1 VKEILPVFFVLSTSG
16 TNAIIYWI
24 TVMAPIIDR
33 FISLFSSPE
42 GNLVY
47 SFVLGIIAFSGLVA
61 CLYARGHQ
69 QSTESK
75 RMQFGFITLLV
86 LQLLLFGVAWLAWLG
101 VIDGHTYLPPID
113 RCLALLSLVL
123 IIWLWVFPKNNRF
136 FDALVILVIV
146 AIVFLGGAGVA
157 LWLGE
162 SANNSF
168 NTSNIGG
175 YAYYSGIGFILVGM
189 ILLVSHQSSYWG
201 YGFSM
206 FLVLLAGYMA
216 QIIIQQPAGDYSWF
230 VHLGEMFGFIF
241 LLILPKR
248 LGELQ
253 REEEA
258 TKKEIQVEKL
268 AFEVDADLIGE
279 IGEVITDNS
288 PQPFYQNITRL
299 LARISK
305 ADFCLL
311 FIPPKTGEQLI
322 VPVGY
327 DNTQAKSLEGFTA
340 DGHSMQPISEAV
352 NNGKALLL
360 SSDQLKNVIKPLM
373 DELRMDQVKQFM
385 MMPFRPK
392 GTNALMAIALLTNS
406 DERWWTDQD
415 LQRMMSIIETLI
427 ASSGKHVKSSGISA
441 DQEEVT
447 AKLQIAQAY
456 TDQVRLEYA
465 QLKAKYDSLATQAAT
480 AASQTESMA
489 LMADNQRLLED
500 TVKRLEARN
509 RELESLLGKGRPSME
524 EVEQLRQ
531 ELRSALADLARIP
544 STLSKS
550 DQKMLETQLSALK
563 SLDKL
568 QPTELIT
575 SIAQD
580 FRQPLSSIVGYTDL
594 LLGESVGLLGAMQ
607 RKFLERVKASTERLG
622 MLMNELVQVVTID
635 GGGVDQTLVS
645 VNLKPMIDDAIGNI
659 NAQIK
664 EKNIAIEVNL
674 PEKLPEIRANEDAL
688 QQILNNLFE
697 NACLA
702 SPMDGVIKV
711 LGSVE
716 QVEGEP
722 SYMLI
727 SVSDQGGGIDNADLP
742 RVFLRRYKME
752 NPLIQGVG
760 DTGVGLSIV
769 KSLVELLKGRVWV
782 DSEPGVGSSFS
793 VLLPLAEEKSGSS
806 TSNNSTG

>member
-1 VKEILPVFFVLSTSG
+1 
-16 TNAIIYWI
+16 
-24 TVMAPIIDR
+24 MAPIIDR
-33 FISLFSSPE
+33 FISLFSSSE

-47 SFVLGIIAFSGLVA
+47 SFILGIISFSGLVA
-61 CLYARGHQ
+61 CIYARGHQ
-69 QSTESK
+69 QSAESK
-75 RMQFGFITLLV
+75 RLQFGFITLLI
-86 LQLLLFGVAWLAWLG
+86 LQILLFGVAWLAWLG
-101 VIDGHTYLPPID
+101 VIDGHSYLPPID

-123 IIWLWVFPKNNRF
+123 IVWLWVFPKNQRLFN
-136 FDALVILVIV
+136 ALVIFVIV
-146 AIVFLGGAGVA
+146 AIVFIGGAGVA

-162 SANNSF
+162 SANNFF

-175 YAYYSGIGFILVGM
+175 YAYYSGIGLILVGM
-189 ILLVSHQSSYWG
+189 ILLVSHRSSYWG

-230 VHLGEMFGFIF
+230 VQLGEMFGFIF

-248 LGELQ
+248 LVNL
-253 REEEA
+253 RIEEEI
-258 TKKEIQVEKL
+258 TGKEIRVGKP
-268 AFEVDADLIGE
+268 ASEVNADLINE
-279 IGEVITDNS
+279 IGQVITESS
-288 PQPFYQNITRL
+288 PQPFYQKITRL
-299 LARISK
+299 LAQVSK

-322 VPVGY
+322 VPVGF

-340 DGHSMQPISEAV
+340 DGHTMQPISEAV
-352 NNGKALLL
+352 NNAKTLLL
-360 SSDQLKNVIKPLM
+360 SSDQLNNEIRPLL
-373 DELRMDQVKQFM
+373 DELGLDQVKQFM
-385 MMPFRPK
+385 MMPFQPK
-392 GTNALMAIALLTNS
+392 GTNALMALALLTNS
-406 DERWWTDQD
+406 DERRWTDQD
-415 LQRMMSIIETLI
+415 IQRMMGIIETLI
-427 ASSGKHVKSSGISA
+427 STNVKYGKSSDIPA
-441 DQEEVT
+441 DQGEIT
-447 AKLQIAQAY
+447 AKLQMAQAY
-456 TDQVRLEYA
+456 ADQVRLEYA
-465 QLKAKYDSLATQAAT
+465 QLKAKYDSLAIQASA
-480 AASQTESMA
+480 AASQAESMA

-500 TVKRLEARN
+500 TVKRLESRN
-509 RELESLLGKGRPSME
+509 RELESLLSKGRPSME

-531 ELRSALADLARIP
+531 ELRAALADLARIP

-568 QPTELIT
+568 QPTELIN

-622 MLMNELVQVVTID
+622 ILMNELVQVVTID
-635 GGGVDQTLVS
+635 DGGVDQTLVS
-645 VNLKPMIDDAIGNI
+645 VNLRPVIDDAIGNI

-664 EKNIAIEVNL
+664 EKNISLEVNL
-674 PEKLPEIRANEDAL
+674 PEKLPEIRSNQDAL
-688 QQILNNLFE
+688 LQILSNLLE

-702 SPMDGVIKV
+702 SPIDGEIKV
-711 LGSVE
+711 SGSIE

-722 SYMLI
+722 PYMLI
-727 SVSDQGGGIDNADLP
+727 SVTDQGGGIDNADIP

-752 NPLIQGVG
+752 NPLIHGVG

-793 VLLPLAEEKSGSS
+793 VLLPLAEEKTGSS

>member
-1 VKEILPVFFVLSTSG
+1 
-16 TNAIIYWI
+16 
-24 TVMAPIIDR
+24 MAPIIDR
-33 FISLFSSPE
+33 FISLFSSSE

-47 SFVLGIIAFSGLVA
+47 SFILGIISFSGLVA
-61 CLYARGHQ
+61 CIYARGHQ
-69 QSTESK
+69 QSAESK
-75 RMQFGFITLLV
+75 RLQFGFITLLI
-86 LQLLLFGVAWLAWLG
+86 LQILLFGVAWLAWLG
-101 VIDGHTYLPPID
+101 VIDGHSYLPPID

-123 IIWLWVFPKNNRF
+123 IVWLWVFPKNQRLFN
-136 FDALVILVIV
+136 ALVILVIV
-146 AIVFLGGAGVA
+146 AIVFIGGAGVA

-162 SANNSF
+162 SANNFF

-175 YAYYSGIGFILVGM
+175 YAYYSGIGLILVGM
-189 ILLVSHQSSYWG
+189 ILLVSHRSSYWG

-230 VHLGEMFGFIF
+230 VQLGEMFGFIF

-248 LGELQ
+248 LVNL
-253 REEEA
+253 RIEEEI
-258 TKKEIQVEKL
+258 TGKEIRVGKP
-268 AFEVDADLIGE
+268 ASEVNADLINE
-279 IGEVITDNS
+279 IGQVITESS
-288 PQPFYQNITRL
+288 PQPFYQKITRL
-299 LARISK
+299 LAQVSK

-322 VPVGY
+322 VPVGF

-340 DGHSMQPISEAV
+340 DGHTMQPISEAV
-352 NNGKALLL
+352 NNAKTLLL
-360 SSDQLKNVIKPLM
+360 SSEQLNNEIRPLL
-373 DELRMDQVKQFM
+373 DELGLDQVKQFM
-385 MMPFRPK
+385 MMPFQPK
-392 GTNALMAIALLTNS
+392 GTNALMALALLTNS
-406 DERWWTDQD
+406 DERRWTDQD
-415 LQRMMSIIETLI
+415 IQRMMGIIETLI
-427 ASSGKHVKSSGISA
+427 STNVKYGKSSDIPA
-441 DQEEVT
+441 DQGEIT
-447 AKLQIAQAY
+447 AKLQMAQAY
-456 TDQVRLEYA
+456 ADQVRLEYA
-465 QLKAKYDSLATQAAT
+465 QLKAKYDSLAIQASA
-480 AASQTESMA
+480 AASQAESMA

-500 TVKRLEARN
+500 TVKRLESRN
-509 RELESLLGKGRPSME
+509 RELESLLSKGRPSME

-531 ELRSALADLARIP
+531 ELRAALADLARIP

-568 QPTELIT
+568 QPTELIN

-622 MLMNELVQVVTID
+622 ILMNELVQVVTID
-635 GGGVDQTLVS
+635 DGGVDQTLVS
-645 VNLKPMIDDAIGNI
+645 VNLRPVIDDAIGNI

-664 EKNIAIEVNL
+664 EKNISLEVNL
-674 PEKLPEIRANEDAL
+674 PEKLPEIRSNQDAL
-688 QQILNNLFE
+688 LQILSNLLE

-702 SPMDGVIKV
+702 SPIDGEIKV
-711 LGSVE
+711 SGSIE

-722 SYMLI
+722 PYMLI
-727 SVSDQGGGIDNADLP
+727 SVTDQGGGIDNADIP

-752 NPLIQGVG
+752 NPLIHGVG

-782 DSEPGVGSSFS
+782 DSEPGVGSCFS
-793 VLLPLAEEKSGSS
+793 VLLPLAEEKTGSS